1 MYIKYV
7 LKKKSTKENTYHEL
21 KGYINNSYIFEK
33 ILSEIRK
40 DTIIGKIPMCIHR
53 SSNTSMFLYCTN
65 MSLGIYVP

>member
-21 KGYINNSYIFEK
+21 KGYINNIYIFEK

-40 DTIIGKIPMCIHR
+40 DTIIEKIPMCIHR
-53 SSNTSMFLYCTN
+53 SSNMFLYCTN
-65 MSLGIYVP
+65 MSLGI